1 MVLPCGVFSEGAG
14 MMEAWR
20 SLACA
25 AALNVIVAGGV
36 ATAQTVV
43 VMNAPPGSTIE
54 LALNAE
60 TIGSAKADPGGQA
73 TLSVNL
79 ADHGGKTETD
89 ARVYVDICASLRRV
103 VLVERGLQPAPPGET
118 CARRELIDLLILRKV
133 TSLVVDVKETNPAV
147 WVRQGPVPPAWLRQG
162 SEEVTAARNAVE
174 LPTGFVLFGGGG
186 FTKFRDAVAVACGS
200 MTDCTGDLT
209 GVAYTGGAEF
219 WLTRY
224 LSAEATYLRPAE
236 ITATGEGG
244 YYRFHSILDAHIFT
258 FAGKLGI
265 QAGPVRIYGKGGAT
279 YHRAVTSMMQ
289 TIDDR
294 TVTVG
299 DATVGDTTEET
310 ITGGTQV
317 FELQTSGWGWMFG
330 GGLEG
335 WVSPTLALYAEGG
348 YDQIRGADRS
358 IGEGL
363 IRDRVIYAV
372 MGIRVHIGR

>member
-1 MVLPCGVFSEGAG
+1 

-20 SLACA
+20 PLAYA
-25 AALNVIVAGGV
+25 AALTLIVAGGV

-43 VMNAPPGSTIE
+43 VTNAPPGSTIE

-73 TLSVNL
+73 TLAVNL

-89 ARVYVDICASLRRV
+89 VRVYVDICSSLRRV

-118 CARRELIDLLILRKV
+118 CARRELIDLLLLRQV
-133 TSLVVDVKETNPAV
+133 TSLVVEVKETNPAV

-162 SEEVTAARNAVE
+162 SEEVTAARNARV
-174 LPTGFVLFGGGG
+174 LPVGFVLFGGGG
-186 FTKFRDAVAVACGS
+186 FTKFRDAVAVSCGS
-200 MTDCTGDLT
+200 MADCAGDLT
-209 GVAYTGGAEF
+209 GAAYTGGAEF
-219 WLTRY
+219 WFTRF
-224 LSAEATYLRPAE
+224 LSAEATYLKPSDV
-236 ITATGEGG
+236 TATGEGG

-279 YHRAVTSMMQ
+279 YHRALSSTME

-294 TVTVG
+294 TVTIG
-299 DATVGDTTEET
+299 DPTVGDTTEE
-310 ITGGTQV
+310 IVKGGTQV
-317 FELQTSGWGWMFG
+317 FELETSGWGWMFG

-348 YDQIRGADRS
+348 YDKIRGGDRS
-358 IGEGL
+358 NGEGL
-363 IRDRVIYAV
+363 IRDRVIYILT
-372 MGIRVHIGR
+372 GIRVHLGR